1 MLIRIFISICNIPF
15 YLLTVFVLC
24 SSEISMENI
33 LYHGYIDIYDLFVEL
48 FPSKFTYPIT
58 LIFSYKYFCCTL
70 YYRTSKRKYN
80 FRG

>member
-1 MLIRIFISICNIPF
+1 
-15 YLLTVFVLC
+15 
-24 SSEISMENI
+24 MENI